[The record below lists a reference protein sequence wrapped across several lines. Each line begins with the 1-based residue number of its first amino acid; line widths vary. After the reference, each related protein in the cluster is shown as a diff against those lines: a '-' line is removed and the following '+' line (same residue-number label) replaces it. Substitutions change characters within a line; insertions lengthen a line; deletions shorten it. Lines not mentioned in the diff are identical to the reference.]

1 MTASMEKGVSRAMEL
16 ASARQIAAQ
25 SPPLEAR
32 PHPWLR
38 NAAITAAGGAVFASL
53 ASIIDQS
60 AWAGT
65 DRRGWRRDGSRR
77 GGTGLSRENA

>member
-60 AWAGT
+60 AWAVPIAAAGGAT
-65 DRRGWRRDGSRR
+65 AVGV